1 MTVVTILLALAGV
14 GMVGYALFSPS
25 EPIAAATPV
34 QVPYV
39 STTPDPVPSTTEP
52 PLPEPRRKPEVIK
65 RVIDSSPAEKL
76 YFPRKKQTRT
86 VAAKPCPITKDV
98 DGSDMLDP
106 DRVDFMVTCGFVR
119 KDYSYVYPG
128 TDTKDLAVIAGH
140 TWQSGNAAFNM
151 LYNWQKGTF
160 LISSGEEMW
169 VQTKA
174 SGNDWLVYKAEQ
186 FFTPLKHAGSKGET
200 LAESSDIW
208 GTKAQPN
215 VIVTVG
221 CLQQKVAGVRS
232 IKNIAIKWR
241 FDRVEER

>member
-1 MTVVTILLALAGV
+1 
-14 GMVGYALFSPS
+14 
-25 EPIAAATPV
+25 
-34 QVPYV
+34 
-39 STTPDPVPSTTEP
+39 
-52 PLPEPRRKPEVIK
+52 
-65 RVIDSSPAEKL
+65 
-76 YFPRKKQTRT
+76 
-86 VAAKPCPITKDV
+86 
-98 DGSDMLDP
+98 
-106 DRVDFMVTCGFVR
+106 
-119 KDYSYVYPG
+119 
-128 TDTKDLAVIAGH
+128 
-140 TWQSGNAAFNM
+140 
-151 LYNWQKGTF
+151 
-160 LISSGEEMW
+160 MW